1 MASHGLQMVK
11 SRRPDVL
18 EPEVVDGNEN
28 PSSST
33 GKKFEVSPELA
44 QGVMNLVTK
53 VVDGRHEI
61 DVIRANS
68 DSEIAKVEAEIER
81 IVADAKAY
89 VDKLQADSK
98 AWNEKHDRK
107 CRMVESIL
115 SRLDANH
122 PEWSDEIRKKFL
134 DFALAEISDS

>member
-1 MASHGLQMVK
+1 MARHGLQIIK
-11 SRRPDVL
+11 SERPDVL
-18 EPEVVDGNEN
+18 EPEVMDGKDM

-44 QGVMNLVTK
+44 QGVMNLVNK

-68 DSEIAKVEAEIER
+68 DSEIKKVEAEIER

-98 AWNEKHDRK
+98 AWNEKYDRK
-107 CRMVESIL
+107 CKLVESTL

-122 PEWSDEIRKKFL
+122 PEWSDEVRKRII
-134 DFALAEISDS
+134 DLAISAISDS